1 MPDKTNIILEDRV
14 TSLEEKIFVLNTEST
29 TLRSFVI
36 EQLLLSKQWRKKNQ
50 RIHVTQTSSVMKQ
63 NICEKK
69 ATPKTVLFKRY
80 FKNRFRILQK
90 NIQNTP
96 DSRTLDISSNK
107 PKSTNHFILPKKSSS
122 NIKSPSCN
130 QIATSNSFDLLS
142 ENTENSLDA
151 NNVISI
157 EDNSAES
164 YSNKRP
170 SNTSI
175 STEKKVN
182 FRHNRKKQE

>member
-1 MPDKTNIILEDRV
+1 
-14 TSLEEKIFVLNTEST
+14 
-29 TLRSFVI
+29 
-36 EQLLLSKQWRKKNQ
+36 
-50 RIHVTQTSSVMKQ
+50 MKQ

-157 EDNSAES
+157 EDNNAES